1 MTLSNVLAPD
11 EVGLPKLT
19 IHDRCDRC
27 GVDMYGKGIAQA
39 YYKATFPTGF
49 TLLFCAHHGRENK
62 AMLESQN
69 AVIIDDTRFMK

>member
-1 MTLSNVLAPD
+1 MTLSNVLAP
-11 EVGLPKLT
+11 EEINLPQLT

-27 GVDMYGKGIAQA
+27 GVDIFGKGISQA
-39 YYKATFPTGF
+39 YFKATLPSGF

-62 AMLESQN
+62 EMLQLQN